1 MSPLPIGVVGVGAL
15 GIHHA
20 RHLARISE
28 VDLVG
33 FYDISESRTREVE
46 AAVGV
51 PGFPSLEALLARVR
65 AVTIAVPTVSHAE
78 VGLAAI
84 ARGVPVLLEK
94 PLARTL
100 EEADALVAA
109 AGARGLQLQVGHIER
124 FNAAL
129 RAAERYLERAT
140 FIEGWRLAP
149 FQVRGTDVPVVLDL
163 MIHDLDLILHL
174 TGGSEAVDV
183 RAVGE
188 TVLSSH
194 LDVVHTRV
202 EFGSG
207 PVASVTASRIARER
221 VRRLKVYQPG
231 GCLLLDLGAG
241 CGEFITLREGW
252 HPESRGRLEDV
263 IDRIPLEAPRADALQ
278 LELLSFIHAVRGERE
293 AVVTGHE
300 GRAALALA
308 LEVTAA
314 VERTGL
320 ASHAIP

>member
-1 MSPLPIGVVGVGAL
+1 VGAL

-20 RHLARISE
+20 RHLARIGE
-28 VDLVG
+28 VDFVG
-33 FYDISESRTREVE
+33 FYDISATRTREVE

-51 PGFPSLEALLARVR
+51 RGFPSLEALLARVR

-109 AGARGLQLQVGHIER
+109 AGARGVQLQVGHIER
-124 FNAAL
+124 FNPAL

-140 FIEGWRLAP
+140 FIEGRRLAP

-174 TGGSEAVDV
+174 TGGSEAVEV

-207 PVASVTASRIARER
+207 AVASVTASRIARER
-221 VRRLKVYQPG
+221 VRRLKVFQPG

-241 CGEFITLREGW
+241 CGEFLTLRQGW
-252 HPESRGRLEDV
+252 HPESPERVEDV

-278 LELLSFIHAVRGERE
+278 LELMSFIHAVRGERE
-293 AVVTGHE
+293 AVVTGFE

-314 VERTGL
+314 VERTGV